1 MKIGILTFHRAI
13 NYGAV
18 LQCYALYKTLAGMGH
33 DVEIIDYRPLSIEK
47 YRMGFRLADF
57 RGCKGLAYK
66 IRYLASSVVLYGSKK
81 KTSAVFDTFLFNH
94 MTFSHEVK
102 NPNDIPSYYDLIFFG
117 SDQIWNPEICEGLDK
132 IYYGQFPKQAR
143 FATYAASLGRTDL
156 IKGALA
162 DDFDKYIKAYDRIS
176 VREKKLQNFLVEKF
190 CIKCDIVCDP
200 SLFISRNEC
209 EALSVKPKDKN
220 YIMLFSLE
228 RNPQAERFANNIARQ
243 TKKKVIRVGANENP
257 FHKRTCEV
265 RSKLSPAEFLGYIR
279 YAYCIVTDSFHATSF
294 SIIMYKDFYTL
305 KKQTNND
312 RSRTIL
318 ETTGLENRIANA
330 SDNIVFSHIDYRNVD
345 ERLNSYREQSVK
357 YIEEC
362 LGMIC

>member
-18 LQCYALYKTLAGMGH
+18 LQCYALYKTLADMGH
-33 DVEIIDYRPLSIEK
+33 DVEIIDYRPSSIEK
-47 YRMGFRLADF
+47 YRMGFRLVDF
-57 RGCKGLAYK
+57 RGCKGLIGK
-66 IRYLASSVVLYGSKK
+66 MRYLASSAVLYGSKK
-81 KTSAVFDTFLFNH
+81 KTSAVFDAFLFKH

-102 NPNDIPSYYDLIFFG
+102 SPNGIPDYYDLVFFG

-132 IYYGQFPKQAR
+132 IYYGQFSKKAK

-162 DDFDKYIKAYDRIS
+162 EDFDKYIKTYDRIS
-176 VREKKLQNFLVEKF
+176 VREKKLQNFLTEKF
-190 CIKCDIVCDP
+190 CIKSDIVCDP
-200 SLFISRNEC
+200 SLFLSRNEC

-228 RNPQAERFANNIARQ
+228 RNPQAEIFANNIARQ
-243 TKKKVIRVGANENP
+243 TKKEVIRIGANENP
-257 FHKRTCEV
+257 FHKKTCEV

-294 SIIMYKDFYTL
+294 SIIMHKEFYTL
-305 KKQTNND
+305 KKQKNND

-318 ETTGLENRIANA
+318 ETTELENRIVNA
-330 SDNIVFSHIDYRNVD
+330 SDKTVFSHIDYSHVD
-345 ERLNSYREQSVK
+345 EKLNSYRQISLA
-357 YIEEC
+357 YITDC
-362 LGMIC
+362 LNL

>member
-18 LQCYALYKTLAGMGH
+18 LQCYALYKTLMNMGH
-33 DVEIIDYRPLSIEK
+33 DVEIIDYRPMSIEK
-47 YRMGFRLADF
+47 YRMDF
-57 RGCKGLAYK
+57 RFRDFKGSKGLSGK
-66 IRYLASSVVLYGSKK
+66 IRYLFSNMALLIIKRTTASKFDKFLLTYLKF
-81 KTSAVFDTFLFNH
+81 SARVNSPDTI
-94 MTFSHEVK
+94 SQ
-102 NPNDIPSYYDLIFFG
+102 YYDIVFFG

-132 IYYGQFPKQAR
+132 MYYGQFPKTAK
-143 FATYAASLGRTDL
+143 FMTYAVSIGRTDL
-156 IKGALA
+156 IKGTLA
-162 DDFDKYIKAYDRIS
+162 EDFAKYIRVYDRIA
-176 VREKKLQNFLVEKF
+176 VRENTLQVFLNEKF
-190 CIKCDIVCDP
+190 NIKSDLVCDP
-200 SLFISRNEC
+200 SLFMSKNEC
-209 EALSVKPKDKN
+209 EALSIKPNDED

-228 RNPQAERFANNIARQ
+228 RNPLAEVFAKNIAKQ
-243 TKKKVIRVGANENP
+243 TKKKVLRIGANENP
-257 FHKRTCEV
+257 FRKKTCEV
-265 RSKLSPAEFLGYIR
+265 RSKLSPTEFLGYIR
-279 YAYCIVTDSFHATSF
+279 YAHCIITDSFHATSF
-294 SIIMYKDFYTL
+294 SIIMHKDFYTL